1 VNVVHANGIAVHTAR
16 LEPATG
22 GPVPPTAVMIHGMAG
37 DSMASWYLT
46 LAVPV
51 SDAGLRVVM
60 YDLRGHGRS
69 ERPPTGYT
77 LDDFIDD
84 LDALLD
90 ALGVNRPVHL
100 LGNSFGGTIAFGYAS
115 RRPDAV
121 ATVTAVESS
130 PPTTAWFRRI
140 VFRLNQVVDQPGRR
154 AAATREF
161 IEATSVAEDLP
172 ASRLPSDREIAA
184 ITCPVLCVYGGSS
197 RMSDLAPQVRRLLPH
212 AEVAVVPGG
221 RHTLLIDQPDTVREL
236 VLPWLLEHCPKEAVL

>member
-1 VNVVHANGIAVHTAR
+1 MNVVRANGIAVHTAQ
-16 LEPATG
+16 LAPATG

-69 ERPPTGYT
+69 ERPPTGYA
-77 LDDFIDD
+77 LDDFVDD

-90 ALGVNRPVHL
+90 TLGVDRPVHL
-100 LGNSFGGTIAFGYAS
+100 LGNSFGGTIAFSYAI

-130 PPTTAWFRRI
+130 PPTTAWFHRI
-140 VFRLNQVVDQPGRR
+140 AFRLHQVVDQPGRR
-154 AAATREF
+154 AAAARDF
-161 IEATSVAEDLP
+161 VGATSVARDLP
-172 ASRLPSDREIAA
+172 ASRLPSEDEIAA

-197 RMSDLAPQVRRLLPH
+197 RMSDLAPQVRGLLPH
-212 AEVAVVPGG
+212 ADVAVVPGG
-221 RHTLLIDQPDTVREL
+221 RHSLLIDRPETVREL
-236 VLPWLLEHCPKEAVL
+236 VLPWLLKHSTKEVVR